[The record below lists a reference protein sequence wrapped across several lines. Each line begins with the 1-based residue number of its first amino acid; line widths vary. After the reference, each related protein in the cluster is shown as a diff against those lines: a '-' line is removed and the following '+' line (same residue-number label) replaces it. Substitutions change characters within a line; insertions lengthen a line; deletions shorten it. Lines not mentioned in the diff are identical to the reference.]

1 MPMLLHIMR
10 FLHLHL
16 LLLHLIQTLIL
27 WESVKLT
34 LSQKLKQMQMLML
47 NCPMLLLLMLDI
59 LHLLP
64 TISTHLSAKP
74 TQRGNV
80 RKFLSRLHVKW
91 LSHTASLSQ
100 CACLSHAHT
109 APL

>member
-1 MPMLLHIMR
+1 MLLHIMR
-10 FLHLHL
+10 FLLLHL

-34 LSQKLKQMQMLML
+34 LSLKQKQMLMLML
-47 NCPMLLLLMLDI
+47 NCSMLLVLMLDI

-64 TISTHLSAKP
+64 TTSTLPSAKH
-74 TQRGNV
+74 TQRDNV
-80 RKFLSRLHVKW
+80 RKFLSRPRAKW
-91 LSHTASLSQ
+91 LSHTVCLSL
-100 CACLSHAHT
+100 CVCLSHAHT